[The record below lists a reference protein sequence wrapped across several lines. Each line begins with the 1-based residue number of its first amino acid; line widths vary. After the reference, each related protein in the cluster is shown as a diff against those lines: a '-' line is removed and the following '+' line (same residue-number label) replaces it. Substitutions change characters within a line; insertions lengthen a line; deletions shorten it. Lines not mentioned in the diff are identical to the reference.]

1 MRFGLPKQEAT
12 EAVVGVVMI
21 ICPKTGNEI
30 STGMET
36 DRSTFSYTPVF
47 FGRTYCPVCRTHHEW
62 FAKDAWVDEPKR
74 KTGSKIDH
82 RACCVANSLH
92 VD

>member
-1 MRFGLPKQEAT
+1 
-12 EAVVGVVMI
+12 VGVVMI

-36 DRSTFSYTPVF
+36 DQSTFSHTPVF
-47 FGRTYCPVCRTHHEW
+47 FARTYCSVCRTHHEW

-74 KTGSKIDH
+74 RNGSKI
-82 RACCVANSLH
+82 RPPRLLRSQLAAR
-92 VD
+92 